1 MEAFKRSTVS
11 IMTEIERSSHG
22 DAALVNSV
30 HGDWDLEAQYED
42 LHGRRGQ

>member
-11 IMTEIERSSHG
+11 IGTEIERSSHG
-22 DAALVNSV
+22 DAAPVNSV
-30 HGDWDLEAQYED
+30 HGDWDLEARYED